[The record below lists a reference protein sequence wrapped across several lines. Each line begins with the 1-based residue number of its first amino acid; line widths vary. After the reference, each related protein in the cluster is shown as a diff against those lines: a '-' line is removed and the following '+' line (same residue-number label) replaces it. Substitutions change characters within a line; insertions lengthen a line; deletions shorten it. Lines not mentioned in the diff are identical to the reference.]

1 MAIGDTIIPSIE
13 RSSDPSITKLSV
25 PQNEYTVLVNSLE
38 EVLVSKLEGGIIQEY
53 LEENPSSIPGFKE
66 ALHRTLGENS
76 REDARRVVRAVLSAL
91 E

>member
-25 PQNEYTVLVNSLE
+25 PQNEYTVLVNRLE
-38 EVLVSKLEGGIIQEY
+38 ELLVSKPEGGIIQEY
-53 LEENPSSIPGFKE
+53 LEENPSSITGFKE

-76 REDARRVVRAVLSAL
+76 QEDARRVVRAILSAL